1 MNKPVDFTIRQIPS
15 ETHFLLKMRALQER
29 RTMNEV
35 IIELITMYV
44 NTLGK
49 EEGGK

>member
-1 MNKPVDFTIRQIPS
+1 MNKPVDFTIRQIPP

-35 IIELITMYV
+35 IIELITRYV
-44 NTLGK
+44 NTIGK
-49 EEGGK
+49 EEGK